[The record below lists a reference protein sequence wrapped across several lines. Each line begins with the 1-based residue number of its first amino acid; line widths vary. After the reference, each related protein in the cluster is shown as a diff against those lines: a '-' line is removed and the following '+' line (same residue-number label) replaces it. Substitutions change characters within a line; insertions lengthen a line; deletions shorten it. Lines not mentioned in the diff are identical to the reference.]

1 MKKTLLLAASAILLA
16 GCGQPSGQAPSS
28 GSAGGSSVINTMTQK
43 DKVDA
48 GRRTADKVRAI
59 SAQQSENLKEVG
71 GE

>member
-1 MKKTLLLAASAILLA
+1 MKTALLLAATAILFT
-16 GCGQPSGQAPSS
+16 GCGKPSTQPASTA
-28 GSAGGSSVINTMTQK
+28 SASGSSVINTMTQK

-59 SAQQSENLKEVG
+59 SAQQSENLQEVG

>member
-1 MKKTLLLAASAILLA
+1 MKKTLLLTASAILLA
-16 GCGQPSGQAPSS
+16 GCGQQASQPTSS
-28 GSAGGSSVINTMTQK
+28 GSASGSSVINTMTQK

-59 SAQQSENLKEVG
+59 SAQQSEDLREVG